1 MILHIGSERYTFFW
15 DIAIVDIS
23 KWISNIASCDAIFDF
38 WISNIASCDAISKM
52 WCDISFFEISPLSIS
67 QIGYGTSYHAMQCF
81 GYLIYHHVMQCVDL
95 ISGKSYISP
104 PNLIDII
111 YIYSKYKILH
121 ISSSLSETEIHFSF
135 IIILYQEEEPVRYQW
150 IVDNIETDLQI
161 PNEWLSVWLFWL
173 LFIYNHQQPPV
184 L

>member
-1 MILHIGSERYTFFW
+1 MAIQTLSTLFNWRCVCLCRRGGDQPIDYRYSPGQSKASVPRVGSERYTFFW

-67 QIGYGTSYHAMQCF
+67 QSGYGTSYHAMQCF

-95 ISGKSYISP
+95 MQYAMMQSIK
-104 PNLIDII
+104 
-111 YIYSKYKILH
+111 
-121 ISSSLSETEIHFSF
+121 
-135 IIILYQEEEPVRYQW
+135 
-150 IVDNIETDLQI
+150 
-161 PNEWLSVWLFWL
+161 
-173 LFIYNHQQPPV
+173 
-184 L
+184 